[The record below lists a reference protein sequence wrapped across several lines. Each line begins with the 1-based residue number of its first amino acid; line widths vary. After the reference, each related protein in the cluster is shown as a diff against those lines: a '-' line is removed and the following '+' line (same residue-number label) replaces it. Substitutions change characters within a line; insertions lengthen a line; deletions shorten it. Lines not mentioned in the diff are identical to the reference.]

1 MTEDKA
7 IAETTKW
14 FPDLKITIDP
24 ALNNAKRDPNSKK
37 ITDIK
42 RILSKIKKP
51 FNQKLAK
58 DVGNSILY
66 MPVN

>member
-7 IAETTKW
+7 ITETTKW

-51 FNQKLAK
+51 L
-58 DVGNSILY
+58 
-66 MPVN
+66 P